1 MTIPASL
8 CLDFANT
15 ISWRGTGQPQEKL
28 PDYAALVAW
37 GRQTGILTTQEARR
51 LLARQGKSAA
61 QGAAALNRAIILREA
76 IHRTFAAVAAGR
88 RVQPSDLAILNEAV
102 RDALGRMKVV
112 PEAHRFTW
120 RWSADADTLDRI
132 VWPVAR
138 SAAELLTSVELAKV
152 RLCAGAGC
160 GWLFLDLSRNR
171 SRRWCAMSDCGNREK
186 ARRHYERMRRANRGR
201 NA

>member
-112 PEAHRFTW
+112 PEARRFTW

-186 ARRHYERMRRANRGR
+186 ARRHYERMRREKNE
-201 NA
+201 